1 MVKNRAHVYLLNQ
14 IGNPCVPDVQ
24 PVYSY
29 IYQMNI
35 SKTKTKL
42 NKLNFIF
49 TMFMAQMLGVSRNNL
64 LAEKL
69 T

>member
-1 MVKNRAHVYLLNQ
+1 M
-14 IGNPCVPDVQ
+14 PDVQ

-64 LAEKL
+64 LAERL